1 MRKSVEGVTSR
12 LATVLWMAGLTGM
25 ITVIALSVRWIA

>member
-12 LATVLWMAGLTGM
+12 PATVLWMAGLTGM
-25 ITVIALSVRWIA
+25 ITVIALVIRWC